1 MSDVME
7 DIEKAFSE
15 VEDAESSEAEEI
27 QSSSEPNPE
36 PEGQDEGVSDEPVDE
51 SGVRGEEEETEGQL
65 LEPPKGLS
73 PEARE
78 AWKDAPEA
86 IRKDIQN
93 WEKRQN
99 DLAAKFSEDAKRA
112 QAMDA
117 TLQPFNQFF
126 QQNGG
131 AQNVL
136 PGLLQTGMA
145 LQYSSPEDRAQ
156 LFANLLQQ
164 FPADIERLDALL
176 SQGRPEPKF
185 DPSQIQQMIDQR
197 LGQFQN
203 QQYEQ
208 SANQT
213 LQQFASD
220 PKNEFFQDVKGEMAN
235 IIDAAVANGREMPLE
250 EAYKIA
256 VNMRDDIQQVIRSRQ
271 SQQQIQQRAPAAA
284 LVTGTPGGEQSPDI
298 PGDSILAHLEANFPK
313 DTGRL

>member
-7 DIEKAFSE
+7 DIEKAY
-15 VEDAESSEAEEI
+15 SEAENDEPSETEEI
-27 QSSSEPNPE
+27 QPPGEPDPE
-36 PEGQDEGVSDEPVDE
+36 PEGQDEGVPDEPVDE

-93 WEKRQN
+93 WEQRQN

-145 LQYSSPEDRAQ
+145 LQYSSPEGRAS

-164 FPADIERLDALL
+164 FPTDIEKLGSLL
-176 SQGRPEPKF
+176 SEGWPEPKY
-185 DPSQIQQMIDQR
+185 DPNQIQQMIDQR

-203 QQYEQ
+203 QQYAQ
-208 SANQT
+208 SANQA
-213 LQQFASD
+213 LEQFASD

-235 IIDAAVANGREMPLE
+235 IIDAAVANGRDLSLE
-250 EAYKIA
+250 DAYKIA
-256 VNMRDDIQQVIRSRQ
+256 VNMRDDIQRVIRSRQ
-271 SQQQIQQRAPAAA
+271 SQQQIQQRAPAAS
-284 LVTGTPGGEQSPDI
+284 LVSGTPGGEQSSDI